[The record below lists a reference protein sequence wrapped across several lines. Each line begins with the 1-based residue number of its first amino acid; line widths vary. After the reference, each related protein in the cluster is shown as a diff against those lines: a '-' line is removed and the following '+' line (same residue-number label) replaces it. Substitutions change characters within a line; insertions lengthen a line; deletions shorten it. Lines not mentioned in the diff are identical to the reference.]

1 MQTHSATMQSFT
13 HAGVPVDRF
22 VLVLLL
28 GIMEI
33 LLVMDLVVMSF
44 LFNSTDNWVFLFLL
58 D

>member
-1 MQTHSATMQSFT
+1 MQSFT